1 MNEELDAALRTALF
15 AHIAAVRDVHGDA
28 IPSAVL
34 NQGFQFRG
42 ERVPIWNQ
50 QLGIYRPAILRE
62 PGAALTIQTAFKGPY
77 DDRFTPDDDKF
88 AYRYRG
94 TDPNHN
100 DNRALRRAMAM
111 RLPLLYLVAL
121 KPGLYRPIYPCYVVD
136 DSPQSLTFYL
146 VADVEGYIAATAA
159 DSQTDWPRKAY
170 VTRQVLMRLHQE
182 RFRVI
187 VLDAYREQCS
197 MCRLRHPPL
206 LDAAHILPDR
216 DPRSLPEVQNGL
228 SLCKIHHSAFD
239 VGIIGVDPDHR
250 IHVRDD
256 VLEEHDGPML
266 RHGLQ
271 ELHNERLEL
280 PRRPIDRPNR
290 DFLAERFEK
299 FVAA

>member
-1 MNEELDAALRTALF
+1 MSMELDAELRAALF
-15 AHIAAVRDVHGDA
+15 AHIQLIRETYGEA
-28 IPSAVL
+28 IPSTVL
-34 NQGFQFRG
+34 NRGFQFRG

-50 QLGIYRPAILRE
+50 QLGIYRPAILRD

-88 AYRYRG
+88 AYKYRG

-100 DNRALRRAMAM
+100 DNRALRRAMEL
-111 RLPLLYLVAL
+111 RVPLLYLVAL
-121 KPGLYRPIYPCYVVD
+121 KPGLYRPVFPCYVVD
-136 DSPQSLTFYL
+136 DSPASLTFYL
-146 VADVEGYIAATAA
+146 VADVEGLIATTPA
-159 DSQTDWPRKAY
+159 DPQTDWPRKAY

-182 RFRVI
+182 RFRVV

-197 MCRLRHPPL
+197 MCRLRHASL
-206 LDAAHILPDR
+206 LDAAHILPDK
-216 DPRSLPEVQNGL
+216 DPRSLPEVPNGL

-239 VGIIGVDPDHR
+239 VGIIGVDADYR
-250 IHVRDD
+250 IHIRED

-271 ELHNERLEL
+271 ELHKHLLEL
-280 PRRPIDRPNR
+280 PRKAADKPNR
-290 DFLAERFEK
+290 EFLAERFNR